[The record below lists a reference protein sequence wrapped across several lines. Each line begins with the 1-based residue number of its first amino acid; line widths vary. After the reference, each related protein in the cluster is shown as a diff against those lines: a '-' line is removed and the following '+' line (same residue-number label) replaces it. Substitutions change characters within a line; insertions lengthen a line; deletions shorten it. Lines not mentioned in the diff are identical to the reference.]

1 MGTIVYGRVG
11 FVPCRYDLIGVVNHM
26 GTTGGGHYIA
36 YINSCVDPEDST
48 VFDWNC
54 YDDTYKYPLNRNA
67 VKDNWDAYIFFY
79 QLRQYCVCFH
89 KQDSNYSVYFSLS

>member
-1 MGTIVYGRVG
+1 
-11 FVPCRYDLIGVVNHM
+11 M

-67 VKDNWDAYIFFY
+67 VKDNRDAYIFFY

-89 KQDSNYSVYFSLS
+89 KKDSNYSVYFSLS